1 MERLNREKVLKN
13 RMLAKMKLQSFPSN
27 KVVTL
32 KYVFSDLLG
41 KQKTEKLVFENIIV
55 SGVQNNNLLSS
66 RFLKKAKFTSSD
78 SGSSVI
84 SFNIK
89 LYTEKDL
96 ENEKFDRNNDSAYL
110 FYKNF
115 LFPKLWK
122 VTRFPARNNDSLIMV
137 RITWS
142 WLSFFAYFSASS
154 RYEFNNDS

>member
-1 MERLNREKVLKN
+1 MEKLSGDKVLKN
-13 RMLAKMKLQSFPSN
+13 RMLAKMKLQSFPNN

-55 SGVQNNNLLSS
+55 SGVQNNDLLSS

-84 SFNIK
+84 SFNVK

-115 LFPKLWK
+115 LFPKLK
-122 VTRFPARNNDSLIMV
+122 DSRRVDLDKI
-137 RITWS
+137 IKGEKINGKS
-142 WLSFFAYFSASS
+142 KKAAKDK
-154 RYEFNNDS
+154 N

>member
-1 MERLNREKVLKN
+1 MEKLSGDKVLKN
-13 RMLAKMKLQSFPSN
+13 RMLAKMKLQSFPNN

-41 KQKTEKLVFENIIV
+41 KQKTEKLVFENIII
-55 SGVQNNNLLSS
+55 SGAQNNNLLSS

-78 SGSSVI
+78 SGSSVM

-115 LFPKLWK
+115 LFPKLK
-122 VTRFPARNNDSLIMV
+122 DSRRVDLDKI
-137 RITWS
+137 IKGEKINGKS
-142 WLSFFAYFSASS
+142 KKAAK
-154 RYEFNNDS
+154 NKN

>member
-1 MERLNREKVLKN
+1 MEKLSGDKVLKN
-13 RMLAKMKLQSFPSN
+13 RMLARMKLQSFPNN

-41 KQKTEKLVFENIIV
+41 KQKTEKLVFENVII
-55 SGVQNNNLLSS
+55 SGKQNNDLLSS

-84 SFNIK
+84 SFNVK

-96 ENEKFDRNNDSAYL
+96 KNEKFDRNNDSAYL

-115 LFPKLWK
+115 LFPKLK
-122 VTRFPARNNDSLIMV
+122 DSRRVDLDKI
-137 RITWS
+137 IKGEKINGKS
-142 WLSFFAYFSASS
+142 KKAAKDK
-154 RYEFNNDS
+154 N

>member
-1 MERLNREKVLKN
+1 MERLNRDRVLK
-13 RMLAKMKLQSFPSN
+13 KMKLQSFPSN

-32 KYVFSDLLG
+32 KYVFSDLLD

-55 SGVQNNNLLSS
+55 SGAQNNNLLSS

-78 SGSSVI
+78 SGSSVM

-115 LFPKLWK
+115 LFPKLK
-122 VTRFPARNNDSLIMV
+122 DSRRVDLDKIIKGEKINGKSKKAAKSKNW
-137 RITWS
+137 R
-142 WLSFFAYFSASS
+142 
-154 RYEFNNDS
+154 

>member
-41 KQKTEKLVFENIIV
+41 KQKTEKLVFENVIV
-55 SGVQNNNLLSS
+55 SGKQNNDLLSS

-115 LFPKLWK
+115 LFPKLK
-122 VTRFPARNNDSLIMV
+122 DSRRVDLDKI
-137 RITWS
+137 IKGGKINGKS
-142 WLSFFAYFSASS
+142 KKAAKDK
-154 RYEFNNDS
+154 N

>member
-1 MERLNREKVLKN
+1 MEKLSGDKVLKN
-13 RMLAKMKLQSFPSN
+13 RMLARMKLQSFPNN

-41 KQKTEKLVFENIIV
+41 KQKTEKLVFENVII
-55 SGVQNNNLLSS
+55 SGAQNNNLLSS
-66 RFLKKAKFTSSD
+66 KFLKKAKFTSSD

-84 SFNIK
+84 SFNVK

-115 LFPKLWK
+115 LFPKLK
-122 VTRFPARNNDSLIMV
+122 DSRRVDLDKI
-137 RITWS
+137 IKGEKINGKS
-142 WLSFFAYFSASS
+142 KKAAKDK
-154 RYEFNNDS
+154 N

>member
-1 MERLNREKVLKN
+1 MERLNRDRVLK
-13 RMLAKMKLQSFPSN
+13 KMKLQSFPSN

-115 LFPKLWK
+115 LFPKLK
-122 VTRFPARNNDSLIMV
+122 DSRRVDLDKIIKGEKTNGKSKKAAKSKNW
-137 RITWS
+137 R
-142 WLSFFAYFSASS
+142 
-154 RYEFNNDS
+154 

>member
-1 MERLNREKVLKN
+1 MEKLSGDKVLKN
-13 RMLAKMKLQSFPSN
+13 RMLARMKLQSFPNN

-78 SGSSVI
+78 SGSSVM

-115 LFPKLWK
+115 LFPKLK
-122 VTRFPARNNDSLIMV
+122 DSRRVDLDKI
-137 RITWS
+137 IKGEKINGKS
-142 WLSFFAYFSASS
+142 KKAAK
-154 RYEFNNDS
+154 NKN

>member
-1 MERLNREKVLKN
+1 MEKLSGDKVLKN
-13 RMLAKMKLQSFPSN
+13 RMLAKMKLQSFPNN

-55 SGVQNNNLLSS
+55 SGVQNNDLLSS

-84 SFNIK
+84 SFNVK

-96 ENEKFDRNNDSAYL
+96 KNEKFDRNNDSAYL

-115 LFPKLWK
+115 LFPKLK
-122 VTRFPARNNDSLIMV
+122 DSRRVDLDKI
-137 RITWS
+137 IKGEKINGKS
-142 WLSFFAYFSASS
+142 KKAAKDK
-154 RYEFNNDS
+154 N

>member
-1 MERLNREKVLKN
+1 MERSSRGK
-13 RMLAKMKLQSFPSN
+13 MLAKMKLQSFPNN

-66 RFLKKAKFTSSD
+66 RFLKKAKFTSSG
-78 SGSSVI
+78 SGSSVL

-115 LFPKLWK
+115 LFPKLK
-122 VTRFPARNNDSLIMV
+122 DSRRVDLDKIIKGDKTNGKSKKAAKNKNW
-137 RITWS
+137 R
-142 WLSFFAYFSASS
+142 
-154 RYEFNNDS
+154 

>member
-1 MERLNREKVLKN
+1 MERSSRDK
-13 RMLAKMKLQSFPSN
+13 MLAKMKLQSFPNN

-66 RFLKKAKFTSSD
+66 RFLKKAKFTSSG
-78 SGSSVI
+78 SGSSVL

-96 ENEKFDRNNDSAYL
+96 KNEKFDRNNDSAYL

-115 LFPKLWK
+115 LFPKLK
-122 VTRFPARNNDSLIMV
+122 DSRRVDLDKIIKGDKTNGKSKKAAKNKNW
-137 RITWS
+137 R
-142 WLSFFAYFSASS
+142 
-154 RYEFNNDS
+154 

>member
-1 MERLNREKVLKN
+1 MEKLSGDKVLKN
-13 RMLAKMKLQSFPSN
+13 RMLAKMKLQSFPNN

-55 SGVQNNNLLSS
+55 SGAQNNDLLSS

-84 SFNIK
+84 SFNVK

-96 ENEKFDRNNDSAYL
+96 KNEKFDRNNDSAYL

-115 LFPKLWK
+115 LFPKLK
-122 VTRFPARNNDSLIMV
+122 DSRRVDLDKIIKGEKINGKSKKAAKDKNW
-137 RITWS
+137 R
-142 WLSFFAYFSASS
+142 
-154 RYEFNNDS
+154 

>member
-1 MERLNREKVLKN
+1 MEKLSGDKVLKN
-13 RMLAKMKLQSFPSN
+13 RMLAKMKLQSFPNN

-55 SGVQNNNLLSS
+55 SGAQNNDLLSS
-66 RFLKKAKFTSSD
+66 KFLKKAKFTSSD

-84 SFNIK
+84 SFNVK

-96 ENEKFDRNNDSAYL
+96 KNEKFDRNNDSAYL

-115 LFPKLWK
+115 LFPKLK
-122 VTRFPARNNDSLIMV
+122 DSRRVDLDKI
-137 RITWS
+137 IKGEKINGKS
-142 WLSFFAYFSASS
+142 KKAAK
-154 RYEFNNDS
+154 NKN

>member
-1 MERLNREKVLKN
+1 MERSSRDK
-13 RMLAKMKLQSFPSN
+13 MLAKMKLQSFPNN

-66 RFLKKAKFTSSD
+66 RFLKKAKFTSSG
-78 SGSSVI
+78 SGSSVL
-84 SFNIK
+84 SFNVK

-115 LFPKLWK
+115 LFPKLK
-122 VTRFPARNNDSLIMV
+122 DSRRVDLDKI
-137 RITWS
+137 IKGKKINGKS
-142 WLSFFAYFSASS
+142 KKAAKSK
-154 RYEFNNDS
+154 N

>member
-1 MERLNREKVLKN
+1 MEKLSGDKVLKN
-13 RMLAKMKLQSFPSN
+13 RMLARMKLQSFPNN

-55 SGVQNNNLLSS
+55 SGAQNNDLLSS
-66 RFLKKAKFTSSD
+66 KFLKKAKFTSSD

-84 SFNIK
+84 SFNVK

-96 ENEKFDRNNDSAYL
+96 KNEKFDRNNDSAYL

-115 LFPKLWK
+115 LFPKLK
-122 VTRFPARNNDSLIMV
+122 DSRRVDLDKIIKGEKINGKSKKAAKDKNW
-137 RITWS
+137 R
-142 WLSFFAYFSASS
+142 
-154 RYEFNNDS
+154 

>member
-1 MERLNREKVLKN
+1 MEKLSGDKVLKN
-13 RMLAKMKLQSFPSN
+13 RMLAKMKLQSFPNN

-41 KQKTEKLVFENIIV
+41 KQKTEKLVFENIII
-55 SGVQNNNLLSS
+55 SGKQNNDLLSS

-84 SFNIK
+84 SFNVK

-96 ENEKFDRNNDSAYL
+96 KNEKFDRNNDSAYL

-115 LFPKLWK
+115 LFPKLK
-122 VTRFPARNNDSLIMV
+122 DSRRVDLDKI
-137 RITWS
+137 IKGEKINGKS
-142 WLSFFAYFSASS
+142 KKAAKDK
-154 RYEFNNDS
+154 N

>member
-1 MERLNREKVLKN
+1 MEKLSGDKVLKN
-13 RMLAKMKLQSFPSN
+13 RMLARMKLQSFPNN

-55 SGVQNNNLLSS
+55 SGAQNNDLLSS

-84 SFNIK
+84 SFNVK

-96 ENEKFDRNNDSAYL
+96 KNEKFDRNNDSAYL

-115 LFPKLWK
+115 LFPKLK
-122 VTRFPARNNDSLIMV
+122 DSRRVDLDKI
-137 RITWS
+137 IKGEKINGKS
-142 WLSFFAYFSASS
+142 KKAAKDK
-154 RYEFNNDS
+154 N

>member
-1 MERLNREKVLKN
+1 MEKLSGDKVLKN
-13 RMLAKMKLQSFPSN
+13 RMLAKMKLQSFPNN

-55 SGVQNNNLLSS
+55 SGAQNNNLLSS

-84 SFNIK
+84 SFNVK

-115 LFPKLWK
+115 LFPKLK
-122 VTRFPARNNDSLIMV
+122 DSRRVDLDKI
-137 RITWS
+137 IKGEKINGKS
-142 WLSFFAYFSASS
+142 KKAAKDK
-154 RYEFNNDS
+154 N

>member
-1 MERLNREKVLKN
+1 MERLNRDRVLK
-13 RMLAKMKLQSFPSN
+13 KMKLQSFPSN

-78 SGSSVI
+78 SGSSVM

-115 LFPKLWK
+115 LFPKLK
-122 VTRFPARNNDSLIMV
+122 DSRRVDLDKIIKGEKINGKSKKAAKSKNW
-137 RITWS
+137 R
-142 WLSFFAYFSASS
+142 
-154 RYEFNNDS
+154 

>member
-1 MERLNREKVLKN
+1 MERLNRDRVLK
-13 RMLAKMKLQSFPSN
+13 KMKLQSFPNN

-78 SGSSVI
+78 SGSSVM

-115 LFPKLWK
+115 LFPKLK
-122 VTRFPARNNDSLIMV
+122 DSRRVDLDKIIKGEKINGKSKKAAKSKNW
-137 RITWS
+137 R
-142 WLSFFAYFSASS
+142 
-154 RYEFNNDS
+154 

>member
-1 MERLNREKVLKN
+1 MERSSRDK
-13 RMLAKMKLQSFPSN
+13 MLAKMKLQSFPNN

-66 RFLKKAKFTSSD
+66 RFLKKAKFTSSG
-78 SGSSVI
+78 SGSSVL

-115 LFPKLWK
+115 LFPKLK
-122 VTRFPARNNDSLIMV
+122 DSRRVDLDKI
-137 RITWS
+137 IKGDKTNGKIKK
-142 WLSFFAYFSASS
+142 AAK
-154 RYEFNNDS
+154 NKN

>member
-1 MERLNREKVLKN
+1 MEKLSGDKVLKN
-13 RMLAKMKLQSFPSN
+13 RMLARMKLQSFPNN

-41 KQKTEKLVFENIIV
+41 KQKTEKLVFENVII
-55 SGVQNNNLLSS
+55 SGKQNNDLLSS

-84 SFNIK
+84 SFNVK

-96 ENEKFDRNNDSAYL
+96 KNEKFDRNNDSAYL

-115 LFPKLWK
+115 LFPKLK
-122 VTRFPARNNDSLIMV
+122 DSRRVDLDKIIKGEKINGKSKKAAKDKNW
-137 RITWS
+137 R
-142 WLSFFAYFSASS
+142 
-154 RYEFNNDS
+154 

>member
-1 MERLNREKVLKN
+1 MEKLSGDKVLRN
-13 RMLAKMKLQSFPSN
+13 RMLAKMKLQSFPNN

-55 SGVQNNNLLSS
+55 SGAQNNDLLSS

-84 SFNIK
+84 SFNVK

-96 ENEKFDRNNDSAYL
+96 KNEKFDRNNDSAYL

-115 LFPKLWK
+115 LFPKLK
-122 VTRFPARNNDSLIMV
+122 DSRRVDLDKIIKGEKINGKSKKAAKDKNW
-137 RITWS
+137 R
-142 WLSFFAYFSASS
+142 
-154 RYEFNNDS
+154 

>member
-1 MERLNREKVLKN
+1 MEKLSGDKVLKN
-13 RMLAKMKLQSFPSN
+13 RMLAKMKLQSFPNN

-55 SGVQNNNLLSS
+55 SGAQNNDLLSS
-66 RFLKKAKFTSSD
+66 KFLKKAKFTSSD

-84 SFNIK
+84 SFNVK

-115 LFPKLWK
+115 LFPKLK
-122 VTRFPARNNDSLIMV
+122 DSRRVDLDKIIKGEKINGKSKKAAKDKNW
-137 RITWS
+137 R
-142 WLSFFAYFSASS
+142 
-154 RYEFNNDS
+154 

>member
-1 MERLNREKVLKN
+1 MEKLSGDKVLKN
-13 RMLAKMKLQSFPSN
+13 RMLARMKLQSFPNN

-55 SGVQNNNLLSS
+55 SGAQNNNLLTSK
-66 RFLKKAKFTSSD
+66 FLKKAKFTSSD

-84 SFNIK
+84 SFNVK

-96 ENEKFDRNNDSAYL
+96 KNEKFDRNNDSAYL

-115 LFPKLWK
+115 LFPKLK
-122 VTRFPARNNDSLIMV
+122 DSRRVDLDKI
-137 RITWS
+137 IKGEKINGKS
-142 WLSFFAYFSASS
+142 KKAAKDK
-154 RYEFNNDS
+154 N

>member
-1 MERLNREKVLKN
+1 MERLSRDK
-13 RMLAKMKLQSFPSN
+13 MLTKMKLQSFPNN

-55 SGVQNNNLLSS
+55 SGVQNNSLLSS
-66 RFLKKAKFTSSD
+66 RFLKKAKFTSSG
-78 SGSSVI
+78 SGSSVL

-115 LFPKLWK
+115 LFPKLK
-122 VTRFPARNNDSLIMV
+122 DSRRVDLDKIIKGDKTNGKSKKAAKNKNW
-137 RITWS
+137 R
-142 WLSFFAYFSASS
+142 
-154 RYEFNNDS
+154 

>member
-1 MERLNREKVLKN
+1 MEKLSGDKVLRS
-13 RMLAKMKLQSFPSN
+13 RMLSKMKLQSFPNN

-55 SGVQNNNLLSS
+55 SGAQNNDLLSS
-66 RFLKKAKFTSSD
+66 KFLKKAKFTSLD

-84 SFNIK
+84 SFNVK

-115 LFPKLWK
+115 LFPKLK
-122 VTRFPARNNDSLIMV
+122 DSRRVDLDKIIKGEKINGKSKKAAKDKNW
-137 RITWS
+137 R
-142 WLSFFAYFSASS
+142 
-154 RYEFNNDS
+154 

>member
-1 MERLNREKVLKN
+1 MERSSRDK
-13 RMLAKMKLQSFPSN
+13 MLAKMKLQSFPNN

-66 RFLKKAKFTSSD
+66 RFLKKAKFTSSG
-78 SGSSVI
+78 SGSSVL

-115 LFPKLWK
+115 LFPKLK
-122 VTRFPARNNDSLIMV
+122 DSRRVDLDKI
-137 RITWS
+137 IKGDKTNGKS
-142 WLSFFAYFSASS
+142 KKAAK
-154 RYEFNNDS
+154 NKN

>member
-1 MERLNREKVLKN
+1 MERLSRDKVLNN
-13 RMLAKMKLQSFPSN
+13 RMLARIKSQSFPNN
-27 KVVTL
+27 KIVTL

-41 KQKTEKLVFENIIV
+41 KQKTEKLVFENVII
-55 SGVQNNNLLSS
+55 SGKQNNDLLSS

-84 SFNIK
+84 SFNVK

-115 LFPKLWK
+115 LFPKLK
-122 VTRFPARNNDSLIMV
+122 DSRRVDLDKI
-137 RITWS
+137 IKGGKINGKS
-142 WLSFFAYFSASS
+142 KKAAKDK
-154 RYEFNNDS
+154 N

>member
-1 MERLNREKVLKN
+1 MEKLSGDKVLKN
-13 RMLAKMKLQSFPSN
+13 RMLAKMKLQSFPNN

-55 SGVQNNNLLSS
+55 SGVQNNDLLSS

-84 SFNIK
+84 SFNVK

-96 ENEKFDRNNDSAYL
+96 KNEKFDRNNDSAYL

-115 LFPKLWK
+115 LFPKLK
-122 VTRFPARNNDSLIMV
+122 DSRRVDLDKIIKGEKINGKSKKAAKDKNW
-137 RITWS
+137 R
-142 WLSFFAYFSASS
+142 
-154 RYEFNNDS
+154 

>member
-1 MERLNREKVLKN
+1 MERSNRDK
-13 RMLAKMKLQSFPSN
+13 MLAKMKLQSFPNN

-66 RFLKKAKFTSSD
+66 RFLKKAKFTSSG
-78 SGSSVI
+78 SGSSVL

-115 LFPKLWK
+115 LFPKLK
-122 VTRFPARNNDSLIMV
+122 DSRRVDLDKIIKGDKTNGKSKKAAKNKNW
-137 RITWS
+137 R
-142 WLSFFAYFSASS
+142 
-154 RYEFNNDS
+154 

>member
-1 MERLNREKVLKN
+1 MERLNSDRVLK
-13 RMLAKMKLQSFPSN
+13 KMKLQSFPSN

-32 KYVFSDLLG
+32 KYVFSDLLD

-55 SGVQNNNLLSS
+55 SGAQNNNLLSS

-78 SGSSVI
+78 SGSSVM

-115 LFPKLWK
+115 LFPKLK
-122 VTRFPARNNDSLIMV
+122 DSRRVDLDKIIKGEKINGKSKKAAKSKNW
-137 RITWS
+137 R
-142 WLSFFAYFSASS
+142 
-154 RYEFNNDS
+154 

>member
-1 MERLNREKVLKN
+1 MEKLSGDKVLRN
-13 RMLAKMKLQSFPSN
+13 RMLAKMKLQSFPNN

-55 SGVQNNNLLSS
+55 SGAQNNDLLSS
-66 RFLKKAKFTSSD
+66 KFLKKAKFTSSD

-84 SFNIK
+84 SFNVK

-115 LFPKLWK
+115 LFPKLK
-122 VTRFPARNNDSLIMV
+122 DSRRVDLDKI
-137 RITWS
+137 IKGEKINGKS
-142 WLSFFAYFSASS
+142 KKAAKDK
-154 RYEFNNDS
+154 N

>member
-1 MERLNREKVLKN
+1 MEKLSGDKVLKN
-13 RMLAKMKLQSFPSN
+13 RMLAKMKLQSFPNN

-55 SGVQNNNLLSS
+55 SGAQNNDLLSS

-84 SFNIK
+84 SFNVK

-115 LFPKLWK
+115 LFPKLK
-122 VTRFPARNNDSLIMV
+122 DSRRVDLDKI
-137 RITWS
+137 IKGEKINGKS
-142 WLSFFAYFSASS
+142 KKAAKDK
-154 RYEFNNDS
+154 N